1 MNIMFTLERTRHQ
14 HIPTGAV
21 GALRCA
27 AGPAREC
34 SACLRVAPASE
45 MRQFRI
51 LAGSL
56 AHLICRDTAMCAAR
70 IHRLYHVPG
79 QCRDCVHC
87 RAQVMDAALSG
98 VLLRPS
104 R

>member
-1 MNIMFTLERTRHQ
+1 MRASRHQ
-14 HIPTGAV
+14 HVPSGMT

-27 AGPAREC
+27 AGPTREC

-56 AHLICRDTAMCAAR
+56 ARLICRDQAMCAAR

-79 QCRDCVHC
+79 GNRDCVHC
-87 RAQVMDAALSG
+87 QAQVLDAALSG